1 MHILQAKKQV
11 PQSKE
16 GSEGTVQLA
25 GRAVAYTVKRSDR
38 AKNLRLQVGLET
50 GLEVIAPKKFDL
62 GDLQE
67 LLRNKQKWILDKLDY
82 FTRMAEDRKAS
93 PQQLGNRRV
102 LYRGREFEVE
112 IIVVPGTARTVE
124 VEERKLVVIMPEGAE
139 GDAGAVLERWFRAM
153 ARLLIHQRLRVV
165 NDRLNLSFNRVFIKG
180 QKTRWGSCSQQGNLN
195 FNWRLVMAPLP
206 VLDYVVVHE
215 LLHLVE
221 PNHSKRF
228 WALVEGEC
236 PDYKVHR
243 AWLRNNGAKLSL

>member
-1 MHILQAKKQV
+1 VHILQAKKQV

-16 GSEGTVQLA
+16 GSKETVQLA
-25 GRAVAYTVKRSDR
+25 GRTITYTVKRSDR
-38 AKNLRLQVGLET
+38 AKNLRLQVAAET

-62 GDLQE
+62 GDLKDI
-67 LLRNKQKWILDKLDY
+67 LRNKQNWILDKLDH
-82 FTRMAEDRKAS
+82 FARMVENRLT
-93 PQQLGNRRV
+93 QQQDNRRV

-112 IIVVPGTARTVE
+112 IIVAPGAARTVE
-124 VEERKLVVIMPEGAE
+124 VEEGKLVVIMPEGAE
-139 GDAGAVLERWFRAM
+139 GEAGAVLERWFRAM

-215 LLHLVE
+215 LMHLIE

-236 PDYKVHR
+236 PNYKVHR
-243 AWLRNNGAKLSL
+243 AWLRNNSAKLSL